1 MAMCEFDILNWN
13 CISASHLQEF
23 FTELVNTD
31 APAAAFMKKITSKCW
46 AYSREAMLNKRD
58 IYFGSGFV
66 SYDAYAMAACID
78 SSVVTEKIECPVRVE
93 LQGSI
98 SRGMMVLDR
107 TNHLKKGHSVF
118 VLTKCDTAKFSKL
131 LMSSVRQPVKK

>member
-1 MAMCEFDILNWN
+1 MIN
-13 CISASHLQEF
+13 Q
-23 FTELVNTD
+23 D
-31 APAAAFMKKITSKCW
+31 APAAAFMKKVTSKCW

-58 IYFGSGFV
+58 IYFGSSFV

-98 SRGMMVLDR
+98 SRGMMALDR
-107 TNHLKKGHSVF
+107 TNHLKKGHNVF
-118 VLTKCDTAKFSKL
+118 VLTKCDTAKLGRL